1 MFTEKSI
8 RVSDLEAIL
17 LLGHPLVQVL
27 LLLLPVL
34 QDGRGLQP
42 TDTAPFEW
50 CVGRC
55 R

>member
-1 MFTEKSI
+1 MFTEKST

-34 QDGRGLQP
+34 QDGCGLQP
-42 TDTAPFEW
+42 ANTAPFERR
-50 CVGRC
+50 VGRC